1 MSRRRIYVTVTGLDK
16 PVIAEDGC
24 TTFEMSVEPIPQGAH
39 DGIHIFANEVKL
51 TPAETETVTDMLMTF
66 LNKRRL
72 LERVEISHTAPRRKV
87 L

>member
-24 TTFEMSVEPIPQGAH
+24 TTFEMRAEPVSQDALES
-39 DGIHIFANEVKL
+39 IHTFGQATKL
-51 TPAETETVTDMLMTF
+51 TPAETETVTNLLMDF
-66 LNKRRL
+66 LNKRDFLKL
-72 LERVEISHTAPRRKV
+72 LTVGHARPGRKT